1 MLARLDVPGMR
12 NIALTSLDLDLVDLP
27 ASRKR
32 QQSSAGDVCVSP
44 VCEAQL
50 DVVLWFQLQSMTSP
64 RKQCLPLT
72 DDPVVSSIHVDRD
85 DARYG
90 RLCGDER
97 GDGARGRHFL
107 VEEWDADGGSLEGLE
122 EGEG

>member
-32 QQSSAGDVCVSP
+32 QQPSAGDVCVSP

-50 DVVLWFQLQSMTSP
+50 DVVLWFQLQSMASP
-64 RKQCLPLT
+64 RKQCLPLA

-97 GDGARGRHFL
+97 GDGTRGRHFL
-107 VEEWDADGGSLEGLE
+107 VEEWDADGGSLQGLE